1 MHTIST
7 HPLIQHR
14 LVELRNPAT
23 PPKRFRILVRE
34 LSTFLG
40 YEALRELPTR
50 AVPAPSPFAVAEGR
64 EIAATVVLV
73 PILRAG
79 LGMLDA
85 LSGLLPDAS
94 VGVLGMQRNEKTAE
108 PEPYYAKVPV
118 PAGEESLAILL
129 DPMLATGGSACDA
142 IATLKKLG
150 YKRILFLCLISCP
163 EGLSRLEKEHPDVPV
178 WAAAEDDR
186 LNEVKYIVPGIGD
199 AGDRLFG
206 TL

>member
-1 MHTIST
+1 MHTISS

-23 PPKRFRILVRE
+23 PPKRFRELVRE
-34 LSTFLG
+34 ISAFLG
-40 YEALRELPTR
+40 YEALQTLPMR
-50 AVPAPSPFAVAEGR
+50 PVPAPTPFAVAEGR
-64 EIAATVVLV
+64 EIAAQVILV

-85 LSGLLPDAS
+85 LSGLLPDAV

-108 PEPYYAKVPV
+108 PEPYYAKVPA
-118 PAGEESLAILL
+118 PTGEESLAILL

-150 YKRILFLCLISCP
+150 YKQIAFLCLISCP
-163 EGLSRLEKEHPDVPV
+163 EGLSRLENEHPDVAI
-178 WAAAEDDR
+178 WAAAKDDH

>member
-1 MHTIST
+1 MYTISS

-23 PPKRFRILVRE
+23 PPKRFRELVHE
-34 LSTFLG
+34 ISAFLG
-40 YEALRELPTR
+40 YEALQTLPMR
-50 AVPAPSPFAVAEGR
+50 PVPAPTPFAVAEGR
-64 EIAATVVLV
+64 EIAAQVILV

-85 LSGLLPDAS
+85 LSGLLPDAV

-108 PEPYYAKVPV
+108 PEPYYAKVPA
-118 PAGEESLAILL
+118 PTGEESLAILL

-150 YKRILFLCLISCP
+150 YKRIMFLCLISCP
-163 EGLSRLEKEHPDVPV
+163 EGLSRLENEHPDVAI
-178 WAAAEDDR
+178 WAAAKDDH